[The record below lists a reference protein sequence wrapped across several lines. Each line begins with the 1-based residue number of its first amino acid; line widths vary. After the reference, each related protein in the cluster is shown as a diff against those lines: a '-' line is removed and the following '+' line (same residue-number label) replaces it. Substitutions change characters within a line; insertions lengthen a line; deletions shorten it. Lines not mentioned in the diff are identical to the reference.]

1 MTRVRYVV
9 SEAFLWGLSL
19 VFLTAQEKVEPPSAE
34 PQALYI
40 FPVGGQ
46 RGSTVEVTIDGQT
59 LADTYAVWTDCDEL
73 QASVMRIV
81 EIDRQIW
88 EKDYAPKKQLTHEVT
103 LKVKISRAAELGG
116 HSLRLISPRGISNPM
131 PFRVT
136 SLLEPLIL
144 EDESQAGSNKPIK
157 GQAVEYPV
165 AINGRIGRTL
175 GGEVDYYS
183 FDVDAGRELCFEVFF
198 PSLGGKMLLYLYK
211 PSASW
216 VDPHRLVRLAFNDDP
231 ISHER
236 VDNGTVVTPE
246 DLVVRARLKHRF
258 AKPGRYLIAVKAFD
272 DKGGPGFVYQLR
284 IAPTPLNQVV
294 KSNRAW
300 PLAHPRSVEW
310 MERRFHRHL
319 STTRLQELSWRTV
332 LVPPE
337 EPEMEGKAGSG
348 VAGDAGDG
356 TYADRA
362 AQELDPLEAVTIY
375 PSDQGPHGSPDG
387 IPVVDL
393 PAILEGSIDHPGKT
407 DHFRFRAEPGETLAF
422 ELETPQAKVPIF
434 NPWVRILDQK
444 QELVFSCIFNR
455 VEGNNVQLFRYF
467 EPKMV
472 YTFRQ
477 GGEYTVE
484 IRDLTTRYAG
494 PEFQYRVMIRPQVPH
509 IGGLE
514 LDVDRVNLLQG
525 KAKRLTVTADREE
538 GFGGEIAL
546 SVENLPAGVQAYP
559 TAVQDPYRPP
569 AFDEGEKDVFR
580 PETQKVSLTL
590 IAEERASPTRV
601 PVFVLVKA
609 RAVVDG
615 VPGAEIEV
623 GKFPLMIVPPPDQ
636 GRTPLTRIDHRFGNE
651 GDFGRPERFSESFA
665 IDPVQVE

>member
-1 MTRVRYVV
+1 MARLKYVILG
-9 SEAFLWGLSL
+9 AFIFSVSL
-19 VFLTAQEKVEPPSAE
+19 VFLTAQEKEEPLPTE

-46 RGSTVEVTIDGQT
+46 QGSSVEVRIDGQT
-59 LADTYAVWTDCDEL
+59 LGGTYAVWTDCEAL
-73 QASVMRIV
+73 QASVKQVV
-81 EIDRQIW
+81 ETDREIW
-88 EKDYAPKKQLTHEVT
+88 EGNYLPKKQLTHQVT
-103 LKVKISRAAELGG
+103 LEVRISQAAELGG
-116 HSLRLISPRGISNPM
+116 HTLRLVSPRGISNLM
-131 PFRVT
+131 PLRV
-136 SLLEPLIL
+136 SSQLDPVIL
-144 EDESQAGSNKPIK
+144 EDESQTGSNKPIK

-183 FDVDAGRELCFEVFF
+183 FDVDAGRELHFEVFF
-198 PSLGGKMLLYLYK
+198 PALGGKMLLYLYK
-211 PSASW
+211 PFASW

-236 VDNGTVVTPE
+236 VDNGVFGTPE

-284 IAPTPLNQVV
+284 IAPTPLNEVV
-294 KSNRAW
+294 KNNKAW
-300 PLAHPRSVEW
+300 PLAHPRSAEW
-310 MERRFHRHL
+310 MERRFQRHL
-319 STTRLQELSWRTV
+319 STSRLQELSRRTV

-337 EPEMEGKAGSG
+337 KGEVEGKAGSG

-356 TYADRA
+356 AYADRA
-362 AQELDPLEAVTIY
+362 ALEFDPLQAVSIY
-375 PSDQGPHGSPDG
+375 RLDQDAQGSQDR

-407 DHFRFRAEPGETLAF
+407 DHFRFRAEAGEALAF
-422 ELETPQAKVPIF
+422 EVETPREGIPIF

-472 YTFRQ
+472 YTFER
-477 GGEYTVE
+477 GGDYTVQ
-484 IRDLTTRYAG
+484 IRDLTSRYAG
-494 PEFQYRVMIRPQVPH
+494 PEFHYRVLIRPQVPH
-509 IGGLE
+509 IGRLE
-514 LDVDRVNLLQG
+514 LDVDRVNLVQG
-525 KAKRLTVTADREE
+525 KAKRLTVTVDREE

-546 SVENLPAGVQAYP
+546 SVENLPASVQAYP
-559 TAVQDPYRPP
+559 TAVHEPYRPP

-590 IAEERASPTRV
+590 IAEEGASTTRL
-601 PVFVLVKA
+601 PHFVRVKA
-609 RAVVDG
+609 RPIVNG
-615 VPGAEIEV
+615 MPGAGIAVGEV
-623 GKFPLMIVPPPDQ
+623 PLMVVPLLESEA
-636 GRTPLTRIDHRFGNE
+636 T
-651 GDFGRPERFSESFA
+651 GDADRES
-665 IDPVQVE
+665 PN

>member
-1 MTRVRYVV
+1 MARLKYVILG
-9 SEAFLWGLSL
+9 AFLFSVSL
-19 VFLTAQEKVEPPSAE
+19 VFLTAQEKEEPLPTE

-46 RGSTVEVTIDGQT
+46 QGSTVEVTIDGQT
-59 LADTYAVWTDCDEL
+59 LADTYAVWTDCEEL
-73 QASVMRIV
+73 QASVKQIV
-81 EIDRQIW
+81 ETDRQIW
-88 EKDYAPKKQLTHEVT
+88 EKDYFPKKQLTHEVT
-103 LKVKISRAAELGG
+103 LKVRISQAAELGG

-144 EDESQAGSNKPIK
+144 EDESQTASNKPVQ
-157 GQAVEYPV
+157 GQDVEYPAV
-165 AINGRIGRTL
+165 INGRIGRIL

-183 FDVDAGRELCFEVFF
+183 FDVQQGRELQFEVFF
-198 PSLGGKMLLYLYK
+198 PSLGGKMLLYLYESS
-211 PSASW
+211 PSW

-231 ISHER
+231 IAYER
-236 VDNGTVVTPE
+236 GLFGAPADA
-246 DLVVRARLKHRF
+246 VVRARLKHQF
-258 AKPGRYLIAVKAFD
+258 AESGRYLIAVKAFD

-284 IAPTPLNQVV
+284 IAPTPLSEAVS
-294 KSNRAW
+294 SNKAW
-300 PLAHPRSVEW
+300 PLAHSHSAPW
-310 MERRFHRHL
+310 LERRFDRRL
-319 STTRLQELSWRTV
+319 STSRLQELSWRTV
-332 LVPPE
+332 LLPPE

-356 TYADRA
+356 AYADRA
-362 AQELDPLEAVTIY
+362 ALKFDPLKTLTIY
-375 PSDQGPHGSPDG
+375 PLDQDPQGSQDG

-393 PAILEGSIDHPGKT
+393 PAIVEGSIDHPGKT
-407 DHFRFRAEPGETLAF
+407 DHFRFKVEAGEALAF
-422 ELETPQAKVPIF
+422 ELETPREGLPMF

-472 YTFRQ
+472 YTFER
-477 GGEYTVE
+477 GGDYTVE
-484 IRDLTTRYAG
+484 IRDLTSRYAG
-494 PEFQYRVMIRPQVPH
+494 PEFQYRVLIRPQVPH

-514 LDVDRVNLLQG
+514 LDVDRVNLSQG

-546 SVENLPAGVQAYP
+546 SVDNLPAGVQAYP
-559 TAVQDPYRPP
+559 TAVYDPYRPP

-580 PETQKVSLTL
+580 PQTQKVSLTL
-590 IAEERASPTRV
+590 IAEEGASPTRL

-609 RAVVDG
+609 RPVVNG
-615 VPGAEIEV
+615 VPGAEIAV
-623 GKFPLMIVPPPDQ
+623 GKVPLMVVA
-636 GRTPLTRIDHRFGNE
+636 PLE
-651 GDFGRPERFSESFA
+651 SEA
-665 IDPVQVE
+665 TKGGE

>member
-1 MTRVRYVV
+1 MARLKYVILG
-9 SEAFLWGLSL
+9 AFIFSVSL
-19 VFLTAQEKVEPPSAE
+19 VFLTAQEKEEPLPTE

-46 RGSTVEVTIDGQT
+46 QGSSVEVRIDGQT
-59 LADTYAVWTDCDEL
+59 LGGTYAVWTDCEAL
-73 QASVMRIV
+73 QASVKQVV
-81 EIDRQIW
+81 ETDREIW
-88 EKDYAPKKQLTHEVT
+88 EGNYLPKKQLTHQVT
-103 LKVKISRAAELGG
+103 LEVRISQAAELGG
-116 HSLRLISPRGISNPM
+116 HTLRLVSPRGISNLM
-131 PFRVT
+131 PLRV
-136 SLLEPLIL
+136 SSQLDPVIL
-144 EDESQAGSNKPIK
+144 EDESQTGSNKPIK

-183 FDVDAGRELCFEVFF
+183 FDVDAGRELHFEVFF
-198 PSLGGKMLLYLYK
+198 PALGGKMLLYLYK

-231 ISHER
+231 ISHQR
-236 VDNGTVVTPE
+236 VDNGVFGTPE

-284 IAPTPLNQVV
+284 IAPTPLNEVA
-294 KSNRAW
+294 KNNKAW
-300 PLAHPRSVEW
+300 PLAHPRSAEW
-310 MERRFHRHL
+310 MERRFQRHL
-319 STTRLQELSWRTV
+319 STSRLQELSRRTV

-337 EPEMEGKAGSG
+337 EGEMEGKAGSG

-356 TYADRA
+356 AYADRA
-362 AQELDPLEAVTIY
+362 ALEFDPLQAVSIY
-375 PSDQGPHGSPDG
+375 RLDQDAQGSQDR

-407 DHFRFRAEPGETLAF
+407 DHFRFRAEAGEALAF
-422 ELETPQAKVPIF
+422 EVETPREGMPIF

-455 VEGNNVQLFRYF
+455 VGGGNVQLYRYF

-472 YTFRQ
+472 YTFER
-477 GGEYTVE
+477 GGDYTVQ
-484 IRDLTTRYAG
+484 IRDLTSRYAG
-494 PEFQYRVMIRPQVPH
+494 PEFHYRVLIRPQVPH
-509 IGGLE
+509 IGRLE
-514 LDVDRVNLLQG
+514 LDVDRVNLVQG
-525 KAKRLTVTADREE
+525 KAKRLTVTVDREE

-546 SVENLPAGVQAYP
+546 SVENLPASVQAYP
-559 TAVQDPYRPP
+559 TAVHEPYRPP

-590 IAEERASPTRV
+590 IAEEGASTTRL
-601 PVFVLVKA
+601 PHFVRVKA
-609 RAVVDG
+609 RPIVNG
-615 VPGAEIEV
+615 MPGAGIAVGEV
-623 GKFPLMIVPPPDQ
+623 PLMVVPLLESEA
-636 GRTPLTRIDHRFGNE
+636 T
-651 GDFGRPERFSESFA
+651 GDADRES
-665 IDPVQVE
+665 PN

>member
-1 MTRVRYVV
+1 MARVRYVV
-9 SEAFLWGLSL
+9 SAALLWGLSL
-19 VFLTAQEKVEPPSAE
+19 VFLTAQEKVEPPPTE

-88 EKDYAPKKQLTHEVT
+88 EKDYAPKVQLTHEVT
-103 LKVKISRAAELGG
+103 VKVKISRAAELGG

-144 EDESQAGSNKPIK
+144 EDQSPAGSNKPIK

-198 PSLGGKMLLYLYK
+198 PSLGGQMLLYLYK

-216 VDPHRLVRLAFNDDP
+216 VDPHRLVRLAFSDDP
-231 ISHER
+231 ISHQR

-246 DLVVRARLKHRF
+246 DLVVTARLKHRF

-284 IAPTPLNQVV
+284 IAPTPLNEVV

-310 MERRFHRHL
+310 MERRFNRHL
-319 STTRLQELSWRTV
+319 STSRLQEISLRTV
-332 LVPPE
+332 LLPPE
-337 EPEMEGKAGSG
+337 DPEMEGKAGH
-348 VAGDAGDG
+348 
-356 TYADRA
+356 
-362 AQELDPLEAVTIY
+362 LEAVTIY

-422 ELETPQAKVPIF
+422 ELETPRAKVPIF

-455 VEGNNVQLFRYF
+455 VEGNNVQLFRYL

-494 PEFQYRVMIRPQVPH
+494 PEFQYRVMIRLQVPH

-559 TAVQDPYRPP
+559 TAVQEPDRPP

-601 PVFVLVKA
+601 PVFLLVKA

-623 GKFPLMIVPPPDQ
+623 GKVPLMVVPPPDQ
-636 GRTPLTRIDHRFGNE
+636 GRTPLTPLG
-651 GDFGRPERFSESFA
+651 GR
-665 IDPVQVE
+665 

>member
-1 MTRVRYVV
+1 MARVRYVV
-9 SEAFLWGLSL
+9 SKAFLWGLTL
-19 VFLTAQEKVEPPSAE
+19 VFLTAQEKVEPSPTE
-34 PQALYI
+34 PQAVYI

-46 RGSTVEVTIDGQT
+46 QGSTVEVTIDGQT

-88 EKDYAPKKQLTHEVT
+88 EKDYAPKVQLTQEVT

-144 EDESQAGSNKPIK
+144 EDESRAGSNKPIK

-198 PSLGGKMLLYLYK
+198 PSLGDKMLLYLYK

-284 IAPTPLNQVV
+284 IAPTPLNEVV

-310 MERRFHRHL
+310 MERRFNRHL
-319 STTRLQELSWRTV
+319 SASRLQEISLRTV
-332 LVPPE
+332 LLPPE
-337 EPEMEGKAGSG
+337 DPEFDHLK
-348 VAGDAGDG
+348 
-356 TYADRA
+356 
-362 AQELDPLEAVTIY
+362 AVTVY
-375 PSDQGPHGSPDG
+375 PLSQDSQESQAGF
-387 IPVVDL
+387 PVVDL
-393 PAILEGSIDHPGKT
+393 PAIVEGSIDHPGKT
-407 DHFRFRAEPGETLAF
+407 DHFRFRAEAGEALAF
-422 ELETPQAKVPIF
+422 ELETPRAKVPIF

-509 IGGLE
+509 IGDLE

-623 GKFPLMIVPPPDQ
+623 GKVPLMIVPPPESEA
-636 GRTPLTRIDHRFGNE
+636 TE
-651 GDFGRPERFSESFA
+651 GTD
-665 IDPVQVE
+665 